1 MLEIKRMSPNVL
13 RYWARRFAEGNL
25 DKQHGEEISELL
37 DYVAN
42 DMEFHS
48 SLSNEWEDW
57 YKGPIQ

>member
-42 DMEFHS
+42 DM
-48 SLSNEWEDW
+48 
-57 YKGPIQ
+57 